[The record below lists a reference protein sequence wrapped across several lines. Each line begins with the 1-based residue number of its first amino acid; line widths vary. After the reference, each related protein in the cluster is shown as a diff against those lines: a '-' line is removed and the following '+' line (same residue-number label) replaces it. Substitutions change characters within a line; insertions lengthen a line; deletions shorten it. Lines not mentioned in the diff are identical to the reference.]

1 VEFNKVIVE
10 KKLTIVPQSAEWLA
24 EEENS
29 KIQTDNMPEGG
40 DQLGLVDDHIMEEGE
55 LIDSLSGST
64 TERKTIE
71 DQEKT
76 PILTQQSFILARA
89 LNATDMETEAEEMVD
104 YKDEPANIEMAEMAN
119 LERSIEARASK
130 LLEEQAIKIPLA
142 TEGVMESGAQHTSSS
157 KSGDDS
163 DEIDW
168 DNVGN
173 TLWSNSEK
181 ELTPV
186 RERNRSNTALR
197 RSNRIGGN
205 TEKIQDKAEASK
217 KKHNEFTGKNSSS
230 FSILN
235 SVDPRVLESIATI
248 SNINLG
254 EN

>member
-142 TEGVMESGAQHTSSS
+142 TEGVMESCAQHTSSS